1 MRVLAKRRSRLILAA
16 LLFIVGCVVAN
27 VALAQ
32 DGGWT
37 ATRRGEEG
45 KDLNAVFFADS
56 KRGWVAG
63 DNGFVS
69 RTEDGGATWAQ
80 QPIGTN
86 EAINDIYFRNKDD
99 GYILAGN
106 RIFNTRNGG
115 ERWSEIRS
123 FSADEYGGA
132 TPELYSIR
140 FSGKKRAWI
149 VGSASRRDVVVDSLL
164 IYTDD
169 GGASWLRQRVP
180 TKEELIHVDFVSD
193 QRGWAVGAS
202 GTILHTEDGGKTW
215 ILQSPNTKVTLY
227 HVDFRND
234 RVGWAVGERGTIL
247 RTTDGG
253 ESWFAVEAPVRNT
266 LLSVQFVDEEQGW
279 IVGRGGTILRSGD
292 GGKTWVQQESQTKQ
306 NLYALFLE
314 KKNGWAVGGNGMVL
328 QYPR

>member
-1 MRVLAKRRSRLILAA
+1 MRGLDKRRSRLILAA
-16 LLFIVGCVVAN
+16 LLFIVTAAVNPAS
-27 VALAQ
+27 AQ

-37 ATRRGEEG
+37 ATRRGEES

-69 RTEDGGATWAQ
+69 HTEDGGATWAQ
-80 QPIGTN
+80 QPLGTN
-86 EAINDIYFRNKDD
+86 EAVNDIYFRNKDD

-106 RIFNTRNGG
+106 RIFNTRDGG
-115 ERWSEIRS
+115 ERWTEMRS

-149 VGSASRRDVVVDSLL
+149 VGSVSRRDAVVDSLMV
-164 IYTDD
+164 YTDD

-202 GTILHTEDGGKTW
+202 GTILHTEDSGKTW
-215 ILQSPNTKVTLY
+215 TLQKPNTKVTLY
-227 HVDFRND
+227 HVDFRNE
-234 RVGWAVGERGTIL
+234 RVGWVVGERGTIL

-253 ESWFAVEAPVRNT
+253 ESWFAVEAPVRST

-292 GGKTWVQQESQTKQ
+292 GGQTWVQQESQTKQ
-306 NLYALFLE
+306 NLYALFVE

>member
-1 MRVLAKRRSRLILAA
+1 MAS
-16 LLFIVGCVVAN
+16 

-32 DGGWT
+32 GGWT

-45 KDLNAVFFADS
+45 KDLNALFFADS
-56 KRGWVAG
+56 KRGWIAG

-80 QPIGTN
+80 QPIETN
-86 EAINDIYFRNKDD
+86 EAINDIYFRTKDE

-106 RIFNTRNGG
+106 RIFKTRNGG
-115 ERWSEIRS
+115 AQWSEVRR

-132 TPELYSIR
+132 TPELYSLR

-149 VGSASRRDVVVDSLL
+149 VGSISRRDAVVDSLL
-164 IYTDD
+164 VYTDD
-169 GGASWLRQRVP
+169 SGASWLRQRVP

-193 QRGWAVGAS
+193 QKGWAVGAS
-202 GTILHTEDGGKTW
+202 GTILHTQDGGKTW
-215 ILQSPNTKVTLY
+215 TLQASGTKGTLY
-227 HVDFRND
+227 HVDFRNE

-247 RTTDGG
+247 RTSDGG
-253 ESWFAVEAPVRNT
+253 ESWFAVEAPVRST
-266 LLSVQFVDEEQGW
+266 LLSVQFVDDEQGW
-279 IVGRGGTILRSGD
+279 IVGRGGTILRSED

-306 NLYALFLE
+306 NLYALFVE
-314 KKNGWAVGGNGMVL
+314 KKNGWAVGGSGMVL